1 MIFQN
6 NIVPDRKTGSLP
18 DPELPKTGLQER
30 GGKGPGPPCF
40 GKKSQLEPS
49 RDGENVRRDRQEPIL
64 DERWRRTA
72 ANRVRRLLPL
82 IMNDLKREGDLQY

>member
-6 NIVPDRKTGSLP
+6 NIVADRKTGSRT

-30 GGKGPGPPCF
+30 GEKGPGPPSF

-49 RDGENVRRDRQEPIL
+49 RDEENVRRDREEPIL
-64 DERWRRTA
+64 DKMEENSGQQSAKIVTS
-72 ANRVRRLLPL
+72 
-82 IMNDLKREGDLQY
+82 DFE